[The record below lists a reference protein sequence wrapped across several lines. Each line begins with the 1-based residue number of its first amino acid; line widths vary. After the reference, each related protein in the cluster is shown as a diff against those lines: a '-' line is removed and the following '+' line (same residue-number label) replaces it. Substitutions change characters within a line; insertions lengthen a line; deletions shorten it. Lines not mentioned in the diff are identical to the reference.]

1 MAENA
6 KKTSANDTQRS
17 RTSILFTPVTINR
30 EQLPEHIDLFMAG
43 GISDCW
49 NWQDALYQAVAYHL
63 DSLLPAG
70 WELNNKPFTI
80 ANPRRAH
87 GLEKDGNAASEQIA
101 WEYAA
106 MGRTALTSFYFTRDT
121 VQPITLLELGKHL
134 SQPWG
139 NCIVACELGYERAF
153 DVYTQTTLSLEDTT
167 LNPGVE
173 ERAYGWPYAEA
184 ATKRGEND
192 YRRFRGAYTIFLD
205 ENKPQEEQ
213 DFLNWTWKYAQTIA
227 YEMIAKRTGSTFANL
242 TASDNEPFNGSS
254 SPESLGLM

>member
-1 MAENA
+1 MTDNTKKNA
-6 KKTSANDTQRS
+6 ANDTQRS
-17 RTSILFTPVTINR
+17 RTSILFTPDTINR

-43 GISDCW
+43 GISGCW

-63 DSLLPAG
+63 DRLLPTG
-70 WELNNKPFTI
+70 WELDNKPFTI
-80 ANPRRAH
+80 ASPRRAH
-87 GLEKDGNAASEQIA
+87 GLEKDGNAAAEQIA

-106 MGRTALTSFYFTRDT
+106 MSRTAFTSFYFTRDT

-139 NCIVACELGYERAF
+139 NHITACEIGYERAF
-153 DVYTQTTLSLEDTT
+153 DVYTQTTLSLEDAT

-173 ERAYGWPYAEA
+173 SRAYGWPLTEA

-213 DFLNWTWKYAQTIA
+213 DFLNWTWKYATIIA
-227 YEMIAKRTGSTFANL
+227 REMIAKREGRTIKQL
-242 TASDNEPFNGSS
+242 TRVTADPAQFN
-254 SPESLGLM
+254 